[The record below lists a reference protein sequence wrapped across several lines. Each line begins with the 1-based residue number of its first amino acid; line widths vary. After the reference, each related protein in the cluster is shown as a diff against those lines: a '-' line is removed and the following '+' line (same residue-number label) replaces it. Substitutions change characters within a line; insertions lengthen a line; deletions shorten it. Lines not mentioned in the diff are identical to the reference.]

1 MRTTIR
7 LDDELLAQAKA
18 RAAESRR
25 SLNEF
30 IEQAVRARLA
40 AESKATPPAGPLPT
54 FRGKG
59 LRAGVD
65 VNDGAN
71 LLEQMEADA

>member
-18 RAAESRR
+18 RAAESHR
-25 SLNEF
+25 SLNDF

-40 AESKATPPAGPLPT
+40 AESKVSPPTGPLPT
-54 FRGKG
+54 FRGNG
-59 LRAGVD
+59 LRPGVD
-65 VNDGAN
+65 INDAAG
-71 LLEQMEADA
+71 LLEQMESDA

>member
-7 LDDELLAQAKA
+7 LDDEVLAQAKA

-30 IEQAVRARLA
+30 IEQAVRARLV
-40 AESKATPPAGPLPT
+40 AESQTSRPSGPLPT
-54 FRGKG
+54 FRGSG
-59 LRAGVD
+59 LRPGVD
-65 VNDGAN
+65 INDAAG
-71 LLEQMEADA
+71 LLDMMEPDS

>member
-40 AESKATPPAGPLPT
+40 AESKITPPSGPLPT
-54 FRGKG
+54 FRGNG
-59 LRAGVD
+59 LRTGVD
-65 VNDGAN
+65 VNDSAN
-71 LLEQMEADA
+71 LLELMESDA